1 MNIKDVHDKAVKY
14 FSDWVKINDD
24 KSHWTI
30 EYFHI
35 GEGVN
40 ETMSFPHC
48 WKCVTVNHCWF
59 IDQEGLR
66 PQEFDYNKYQVN
78 ELLDKE
84 GLYHPNCHCEKQI
97 IATPKVKDIK
107 IVEKTIGKDNVFMDK
122 IIGYIIVKK
131 PYWFYDWGYTD
142 EDIQLYADNFKEK
155 VIKEYAKG
163 NYKIFKHDQ
172 YGVGINIFIGFPGIK
187 HKQGHVYNIK
197 SGWTVY
203 PNGQLKPNT
212 LIAGWNEV

>member
-1 MNIKDVHDKAVKY
+1 MNIKDIHEKAVKY

-35 GEGVN
+35 REGVN

-84 GLYHPNCHCEKQI
+84 GLYHPNCHCDKQI
-97 IATPKVKDIK
+97 ISTPQVKDIEILLFEDK
-107 IVEKTIGKDNVFMDK
+107 MDGVYEHKGQWVSEVLGYPVEDK
-122 IIGYIIVKK
+122 EIFKNIFFNQVKK
-131 PYWFYDWGYTD
+131 KYVRGEYKYKGHNKYG
-142 EDIQLYADNFKEK
+142 FK
-155 VIKEYAKG
+155 
-163 NYKIFKHDQ
+163 
-172 YGVGINIFIGFPGIK
+172 INIEWILSGGKNAAKKEFK
-187 HKQGHVYNIK
+187 IK
-197 SGWTVY
+197 SGFMIY
-203 PNGQLKPNT
+203 PDGKLRIVTILGGK
-212 LIAGWNEV
+212 AK